1 MDVVEGIKRGDRRA
15 LARAISV
22 AESGGAAPL
31 IASLFKE
38 TGRAFTVGIT
48 GPPGVG
54 KSTLTGALVKRAR
67 AEGKSVGLIL
77 VDPSSPFSQGALLG
91 DRIRL
96 ADHFTDPEVFI
107 RSMASR
113 GHLGGI
119 AGATGDAVMLMDAFG
134 KDLVIVETV
143 GVGQS
148 EIEIAEVADTTVVC
162 LQPGSGDSIQVLKA
176 GVMEIADIFVVN
188 KADHPMASQLKRE
201 IRTMMTMLD
210 WHGWA
215 PALVMTQAMS
225 GEGVDELWGAL
236 WAHRAYLHESGE
248 LRAKR
253 ASAFAHEVR
262 NLVLGRLAGAVDQ
275 AMLRAMDSGLMEQV
289 ADRALDPYAAAERV
303 LAAVDVKA
311 APGGRPRMA
320 PRVRATVKGL
330 NAPAEHGGHAP
341 SESEMAHHR
350 EAGV

>member
-1 MDVVEGIKRGDRRA
+1 MAEG
-15 LARAISV
+15 
-22 AESGGAAPL
+22 GGAAPL
-31 IASLFKE
+31 ISAVFKE
-38 TGRAFTVGIT
+38 TGRAFTIGIT

-54 KSTLTGALVKRAR
+54 KSTLSGALVKRAR
-67 AEGKSVGLIL
+67 QEGKSVGLIL
-77 VDPSSPFSQGALLG
+77 VDPSSPFSKGALLG

-96 ADHFTDPEVFI
+96 SDHFTDPAVFI

-134 KDLVIVETV
+134 KDLIIVETV

-176 GVMEIADIFVVN
+176 GIMEIADVFVVN
-188 KADHPMASQLKRE
+188 KADHPMAAQLRRE
-201 IRTMMTMLD
+201 IRIMMTMLD
-210 WHGWA
+210 WQGWA
-215 PALVMTQAMS
+215 PALVMTQATT
-225 GEGVDELWGAL
+225 GEGIDELWEAL
-236 WAHRAYLHESGE
+236 WAHRAYLEESGE

-262 NLVLGRLAGAVDQ
+262 NLVLGRLGDVVDWAMAQ
-275 AMLRAMDSGLMEQV
+275 AMELGLMERV
-289 ADRALDPYAAAERV
+289 ADRALDPYSAAERIIANIDPKV
-303 LAAVDVKA
+303 VPTSGTRL
-311 APGGRPRMA
+311 A

-330 NAPAEHGGHAP
+330 YAPMEA
-341 SESEMAHHR
+341 EMAHHR
-350 EAGV
+350 GAGV

>member
-1 MDVVEGIKRGDRRA
+1 MRRNSPLDVVEGIKRGDRRA

-22 AESGGAAPL
+22 AEGGGAAPL
-31 IASLFKE
+31 ISALFKE

-54 KSTLTGALVKRAR
+54 KSTLTGALVTRAR
-67 AEGKSVGLIL
+67 KEGKSVGLIL

-96 ADHFTDPEVFI
+96 SDHFTDPDVFI

-134 KDLVIVETV
+134 KDMVIVETV

-176 GVMEIADIFVVN
+176 GIMEIADVFVVN
-188 KADHPMASQLKRE
+188 KADHPMAGQLRRE
-201 IRTMMTMLD
+201 IRIMMTMLD
-210 WHGWA
+210 WQGWA
-215 PALVMTQAMS
+215 PALVMTQATT
-225 GEGVDELWGAL
+225 GEGTGQLWDALWG
-236 WAHRAYLHESGE
+236 HRAYLQESGE
-248 LRAKR
+248 LRSKR

-262 NLVLGRLAGAVDQ
+262 NLILGRLAGAVDG
-275 AMLRAMDSGLMEQV
+275 AMAGAVVSGLMERV
-289 ADRALDPYAAAERV
+289 ADRAVDPYAAAEQI
-303 LAAVDVKA
+303 LQHFDPKA
-311 APGGRPRMA
+311 ATAPGARLS

-330 NAPAEHGGHAP
+330 HAP
-341 SESEMAHHR
+341 SQAEIAHHR